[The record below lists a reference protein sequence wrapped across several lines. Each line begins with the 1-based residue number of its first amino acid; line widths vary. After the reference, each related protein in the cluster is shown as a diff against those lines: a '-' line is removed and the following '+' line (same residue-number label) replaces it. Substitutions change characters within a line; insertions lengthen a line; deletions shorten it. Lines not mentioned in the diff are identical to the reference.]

1 MDTLINVIVIVN
13 VILFAM
19 HWLRL
24 FSALFL
30 LEGISVY
37 LQVRSPIK
45 SWSQVSLE
53 LVLDGFSNFFVIVF
67 SISPQPF
74 TQYFKSGEF
83 QFEKVPDHQI
93 FIGDLFSRES
103 PSDATIE
110 GR

>member
-1 MDTLINVIVIVN
+1 MSLSLSMSFYLPCIGCVFFLPSFFLRGFQFICKSG
-13 VILFAM
+13 
-19 HWLRL
+19 LRL
-24 FSALFL
+24 KV
-30 LEGISVY
+30 GH
-37 LQVRSPIK
+37 K
-45 SWSQVSLE
+45 SLE

-74 TQYFKSGEF
+74 TQCFKSGEF

-103 PSDATIE
+103 QSDATIE

>member
-1 MDTLINVIVIVN
+1 MDNSNMDTLINVIVIVN

-67 SISPQPF
+67 FNPSPAIH
-74 TQYFKSGEF
+74 S
-83 QFEKVPDHQI
+83 V
-93 FIGDLFSRES
+93 L
-103 PSDATIE
+103 
-110 GR
+110 

>member
-1 MDTLINVIVIVN
+1 MDNSNMDTLINVIVIVN

-45 SWSQVSLE
+45 SWSQVY
-53 LVLDGFSNFFVIVF
+53 G
-67 SISPQPF
+67 
-74 TQYFKSGEF
+74 
-83 QFEKVPDHQI
+83 
-93 FIGDLFSRES
+93 IGS
-103 PSDATIE
+103 
-110 GR
+110 